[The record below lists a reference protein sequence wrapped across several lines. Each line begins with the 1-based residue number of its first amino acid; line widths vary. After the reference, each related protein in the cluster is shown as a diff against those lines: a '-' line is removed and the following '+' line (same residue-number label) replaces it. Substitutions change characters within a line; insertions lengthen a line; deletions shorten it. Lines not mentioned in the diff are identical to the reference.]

1 MIRIHLS
8 CSAGYNSTLL
18 AAAAA
23 ACRTAG
29 LAHRTPCSSPSLVIL
44 LLHIHCCATAEAGS
58 FGGDQN
64 HFHEL
69 CIGPVIKIL
78 SYGGWVLWWVDHW
91 AELARTRWG
100 LVLVCFRDLRV
111 SKTRGTG
118 AWARGPRALRR
129 AKRSWVSLD
138 SLAVGSGWSTDP
150 ADQRDESLSCTPH
163 PHAWSDLWL
172 RLYYCIIRKEIVV
185 RG

>member
-118 AWARGPRALRR
+118 AWARGSRALRR
-129 AKRSWVSLD
+129 PKRWWVSLGHLWRLGPVD
-138 SLAVGSGWSTDP
+138 PLTQQTSETYHCLARLIHM
-150 ADQRDESLSCTPH
+150 RDRIFGYDYTT
-163 PHAWSDLWL
+163 
-172 RLYYCIIRKEIVV
+172 V
-185 RG
+185 